1 MVIEMLAPLSG
12 LGVVNVTPTPAMVTM
27 AAAIEQQ
34 EGFYPGSVAYTDNNP
49 GNLVYAGQPN
59 ATAGPNGFAVFDNVA
74 DGTQAL
80 YNQLNLY
87 AMGTCG
93 ACNGQP
99 LTIAEMTSIYAPA
112 GQAGNNPTAYAI
124 NLAAALGVNPDDELS
139 DVFGGADLSLGSDSS
154 SPTGDDASVTIAGAQ
169 FPIWALGAA
178 GLIAVA
184 FVFLDS

>member
-1 MVIEMLAPLSG
+1 MLARMSG

-112 GQAGNNPTAYAI
+112 GQAGNNPAAYAS
-124 NLAAALGVNPDDELS
+124 NLATALGVDPDDELS
-139 DVFGGADLSLGSDSS
+139 EVFSGTDLSLGADSLSATSDE
-154 SPTGDDASVTIAGAQ
+154 DSVTIAGVQ
-169 FPIWALGAA
+169 VPLWSLGAA